1 MPAMSRVYPVLA
13 TLLVVTVPLPAQEE
27 ADDPRREPAVDPRIE
42 IDRERGEIR
51 FACRFVNPSRVLEVF
66 GCHETGPSHETVVE
80 FSARGPE
87 IYDALLAIGCRNASW
102 WNGASPDD
110 FDRNQGDRLI
120 VLVRWES
127 GGTTREHAAE
137 DMLTDGETGFPAFI
151 RGFSFGAR
159 TPAAGKGIPRAVEI
173 TLGGTNRQRA
183 VYSVLAH
190 PTSLPRLRRW
200 MLPPYLD
207 TRVVTDHRELIE
219 KGAPATL
226 IIRKVK
232 SEEELLEFGREAARR
247 RGLTERAALYEKLLS
262 IAREIDRLK
271 AEYEKLLG
279 EMRSLLASPVETAG
293 EPEKKERARSGYAL
307 LARGRSLCARIQE
320 RYLALYTLE
329 EAHKA
334 GWIEQAK
341 DIPEEERSWA
351 LLYARSCFPFEAR
364 IAAKEVEMARLAG
377 DESLGPADRRILEQA
392 IEKDI
397 EALDLERLRLIKEFE
412 REDARRRA
420 KELDP
425 ADAYTRRLF
434 EEDILRAR
442 SAIAA
447 ADANARLAALAA
459 RELRAMLRPESEED
473 RKSRLLETEA
483 ARKALALAELEGKLV
498 DVLEETRW
506 SEGDAEGPDPERK
519 TKARAN
525 LEELR
530 KKKAE
535 LEEEIRRA
543 KLLPLSR

>member
-1 MPAMSRVYPVLA
+1 MTRMSRVYPVLA
-13 TLLVVTVPLPAQEE
+13 TLLVVTVPLPAQEPHDE
-27 ADDPRREPAVDPRIE
+27 PRREPAVDPRIE
-42 IDRERGEIR
+42 VDRERGEIR

-80 FSARGPE
+80 FSATGPE
-87 IYDALLAIGCRNASW
+87 IYQALLAIGSRNASW

-110 FDRNQGDRLI
+110 FDRNQGDRLL
-120 VLVRWES
+120 VLVRWKS
-127 GGTTREHAAE
+127 GDTVREHAAE

-151 RGFSFGAR
+151 RGFSFGAK
-159 TPAAGKGIPRAVEI
+159 TPAEGKDIPRAVEI

-200 MLPPYLD
+200 VMPPYLD
-207 TRVVTDHRELIE
+207 TRVVTDHRDLVA
-219 KGAPATL
+219 KGSPAML

-232 SEEELLEFGREAARR
+232 SEAELLEFAREAARR
-247 RGLTERAALYEKLLS
+247 RGLDERAALHDKLLP

-293 EPEKKERARSGYAL
+293 ETEKKERARSGYSL
-307 LARGRSLCARIQE
+307 LARARSLCARIEE
-320 RYLALYTLE
+320 RYLSLYTLE
-329 EAHKA
+329 EEHKA
-334 GWIEQAK
+334 AWIEAAK

-351 LLYARSCFPFEAR
+351 LLHARSCFPFEAR
-364 IAAKEVEMARLAG
+364 IAAKEVEMAQLAG

-397 EALDLERLRLIKEFE
+397 EALDLERLRRIKEFE
-412 REDARRRA
+412 LGESERRA

-425 ADAYTRRLF
+425 GDTYTRRLF
-434 EEDILRAR
+434 EEEILRAR
-442 SAIAA
+442 SAIGAA
-447 ADANARLAALAA
+447 GAQARLATLSA
-459 RELRAMLRPESEED
+459 RELRAMLRPESDVDTKE
-473 RKSRLLETEA
+473 RLAKMQA
-483 ARKALALAELEGKLV
+483 ARKDLALAELEDKLV
-498 DVLEETRW
+498 DILEETRW
-506 SEGDAEGPDPERK
+506 SEGDAEGPDPERRD
-519 TKARAN
+519 KAKRK

-535 LEEEIRRA
+535 IEEELRKAREG
-543 KLLPLSR
+543 R